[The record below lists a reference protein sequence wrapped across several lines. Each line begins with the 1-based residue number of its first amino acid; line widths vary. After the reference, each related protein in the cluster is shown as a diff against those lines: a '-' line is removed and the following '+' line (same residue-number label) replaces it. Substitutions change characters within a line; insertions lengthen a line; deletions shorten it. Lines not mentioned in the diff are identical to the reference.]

1 MARRR
6 GAGSARSRIGLG
18 DVARLAGVSPITVS
32 RALRQPE
39 KVAPPTRQRVAE
51 AIDATGYVPD
61 LVASSLATNQS
72 RIVAI
77 IVPTIAAS
85 IFEDSVQGLS
95 DTLSAA
101 GYQLIIADSGYSK
114 TRESE
119 LITALLGRRPDALVL
134 TGIDHA
140 EETRRLLSNSE
151 IPIVEIWDQTAS
163 PLDSTVGFSNEAAGF
178 AITAHLIESGYQ
190 RIGYFGNREE
200 GRGYR
205 RWTGYRRCLEAHN
218 LGPPVNASLPL
229 QASLVEAGR
238 RFEAMIDNN
247 PSLDAVFCNSDPIA
261 MGALF
266 ACQKRGW
273 AVPNRIAIA
282 GFGDF
287 DIASAAVPALTTV
300 RIPRYELGRRAAQ
313 LILEQLA
320 NENTEPVHLD
330 LGFEI
335 VQRDSS

>member
-6 GAGSARSRIGLG
+6 GAGAARARIGLG

-32 RALRQPE
+32 RAFRQPE
-39 KVAPPTRQRVAE
+39 RVAPPTRQRVAE

-134 TGIDHA
+134 TGIDHGPISI
-140 EETRRLLSNSE
+140 RRL
-151 IPIVEIWDQTAS
+151 
-163 PLDSTVGFSNEAAGF
+163 G
-178 AITAHLIESGYQ
+178 
-190 RIGYFGNREE
+190 
-200 GRGYR
+200 
-205 RWTGYRRCLEAHN
+205 
-218 LGPPVNASLPL
+218 
-229 QASLVEAGR
+229 
-238 RFEAMIDNN
+238 
-247 PSLDAVFCNSDPIA
+247 
-261 MGALF
+261 
-266 ACQKRGW
+266 
-273 AVPNRIAIA
+273 
-282 GFGDF
+282 
-287 DIASAAVPALTTV
+287 SA
-300 RIPRYELGRRAAQ
+300 
-313 LILEQLA
+313 
-320 NENTEPVHLD
+320 
-330 LGFEI
+330 
-335 VQRDSS
+335 